1 MGGAA
6 VSWLE
11 SKVAVIGLGT
21 TGRAVMDALG
31 QLGVRAVGFDLK
43 APEGFASFESG
54 NQQFVIGGEVEQASA
69 LADDFGLVV
78 VSPGVAPH
86 SPVFQAARN
95 LNLPVWSEVELAWQI
110 QQHLGKDIAW
120 LTVTGTNGKTTTVG
134 LLGAILEADSE
145 RVRVV
150 GNVGMPIVSVVMK
163 EDVDVLAVELS
174 SFQLYS
180 TQSVEPVASVCLN
193 VDADHLDWHGTVE
206 EYAKAKARVYE
217 NTRVACVYDAADLVV
232 ENMVMQADVTEGA
245 RAIGYALDVPAV
257 SQVGLAQ
264 DEDEV
269 LIVDRA
275 FVANRHTQAAALATL
290 ADVAHFAGPSP
301 SAAIIKDT
309 LAAIALARAYGA
321 YSKKDID
328 SSAVVAGL
336 RAFHPAGHRRQV
348 IGEVADMI
356 WIDDSKATNAHAAA
370 ASLSG
375 FAPGTVIWIAGG
387 DAKGQDFHSLVKAV
401 APALRGVVVIGADPT
416 PITSALTDVA
426 PQIPHVIVDGHEDW
440 MYSVVNEAVALSRP
454 GDTVVLAPAA
464 ASWDQF
470 NSYAER
476 GDVFREAVARLDE
489 AWQIPQELPGD

>member
-1 MGGAA
+1 MGVWA

-11 SKVAVIGLGT
+11 SKIAVIGLGT
-21 TGRAVMDALG
+21 TGRAVMDTLDR
-31 QLGVRAVGFDLK
+31 LGVRAVGFDLK
-43 APEGFASFESG
+43 APAGLAAFESG
-54 NQQFVIGGEVEQASA
+54 SQQFVIGSEDEQASA
-69 LADDFGLVV
+69 LADGFDLVV

-86 SPVFQAARN
+86 SPVFKVARN
-95 LNLPVWSEVELAWQI
+95 LGLPVWSEVELAWQI
-110 QQHLGKDIAW
+110 QQYLGKDIAW

-134 LLGAILEADSE
+134 LLGSILESASQ

-150 GNVGMPIVSVVMK
+150 GNVGTPIVSVVMDA
-163 EDVDVLAVELS
+163 DVDVLAVELS

-180 TQSVEPVASVCLN
+180 TYSVEPVASVCLN
-193 VDADHLDWHGTVE
+193 VDADHLDWHGSVE
-206 EYAKAKARVYE
+206 EYAKAKARVYA
-217 NTRVACVYDAADLVV
+217 NTRVACVYDATDPAV
-232 ENMVMQADVTEGA
+232 ENMVMQAEVIEGA

-264 DEDEV
+264 DESEV

-275 FVANRHTQAAALATL
+275 FVPKRHTQAAALATL
-290 ADVAHFAGPSP
+290 DDVAHFAGPTP

-321 YSKKDID
+321 YAKKEID
-328 SSAVVAGL
+328 SHAVSAGL
-336 RAFHPAGHRRQV
+336 RSFHPAGHRRQV
-348 IGEVADMI
+348 IGEAADMI

-387 DAKGQDFHSLVKAV
+387 DAKGQDFHSLVKTV

-416 PITSALTDVA
+416 PITNALEDVA
-426 PQIPHVIVDGHEDW
+426 PQIPHVVVDGHEDW

-470 NSYAER
+470 KSYAER

-489 AWQIPQELPGD
+489 AWQTPQELPGD